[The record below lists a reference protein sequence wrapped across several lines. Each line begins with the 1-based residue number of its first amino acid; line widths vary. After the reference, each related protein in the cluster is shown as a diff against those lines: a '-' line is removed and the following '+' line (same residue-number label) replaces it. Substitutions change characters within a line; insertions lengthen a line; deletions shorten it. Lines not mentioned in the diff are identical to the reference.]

1 MKTFLCKSLI
11 TRTFRRLK
19 ERWPIIKVNIR
30 HAFMAHLRI
39 EDYAEM
45 KIKAMKLFQKYK
57 KIRYLY
63 WQVMCGYF
71 QAVSQK
77 NNPKINLTIA
87 RKVFEKARIP

>member
-1 MKTFLCKSLI
+1 
-11 TRTFRRLK
+11 
-19 ERWPIIKVNIR
+19 
-30 HAFMAHLRI
+30 MAHLRI

-45 KIKAMKLFQKYK
+45 KIKAMKLYQKYK

-87 RKVFEKARIP
+87 RKVFEKARIPFMLTFTRQRKLYTHSGEVLE